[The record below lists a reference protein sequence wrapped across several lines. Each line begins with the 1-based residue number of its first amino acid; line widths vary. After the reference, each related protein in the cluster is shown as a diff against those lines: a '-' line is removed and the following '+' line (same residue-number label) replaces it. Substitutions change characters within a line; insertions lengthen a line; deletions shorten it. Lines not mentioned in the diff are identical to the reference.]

1 MPYDISEIKK
11 LSTEEKLQII
21 DELWETIESDEANGE
36 ETFDEDPEVTA
47 LLQERI
53 EKYERGEGVSLKL
66 LIPLILSIT
75 SLCLFIGCK
84 LLSGP

>member
-1 MPYDISEIKK
+1 MAYDISEIKK

-36 ETFDEDPEVTA
+36 EAFDEDAEVTA

-53 EKYERGEGVSLKL
+53 AKYERGEGVSYTWEEAKR
-66 LIPLILSIT
+66 I
-75 SLCLFIGCK
+75 
-84 LLSGP
+84 LLSNIDKRHDGK